1 MLKAYALTE
10 PIRYIVEEY
19 VRESTPYTEIG
30 NQLVCSVSWDFNT
43 EEKAIEQMVREA
55 RRHPDRAYNIFKS
68 L

>member
-19 VRESTPYTEIG
+19 VWESTPYTEIG
-30 NQLVCSVSWDFNT
+30 NQLICSVSWDFYT
-43 EEKAIEQMVREA
+43 EEEAIAQMVQMA
-55 RRHPDRAYNIFKS
+55 RQHPDRAYTISKS